1 MYNKQWQLSLC
12 AILLVTFSACNYDSK
27 NAAMVATDS
36 VAAAPADVQ
45 LQEIRS
51 EEFKMEEV
59 PGNEGIY
66 KNVNNADKGA
76 PPQEKDK
83 RQSPAPQQQRQQ
95 QVPQQP
101 AVVNP
106 DWNKKII
113 KNATLSVEVKDYL
126 QFNRLVHDAVQQAG
140 GYVAQEEQ
148 GESDYKI
155 ENTVTIKVP
164 VEQFDKAVLALTPG
178 KEKILVKKITS
189 QDVTGEVVDTK
200 SRLEAK
206 RQARARYLDFLKQA
220 KNMEEIL
227 QVQSEIDEI
236 QENMEAAAGRV
247 NYLTHAAAYSTIQL
261 SYFQV
266 MNPQAKEVD
275 TPPGFGQKVLLALT
289 AGLQWVGEFL
299 LLLITIWPVWLLVL
313 TGIWL
318 YRRYR
323 AAKKVVPVTQAVPS
337 VDMVRGDTNQGDIQ
351 S

>member
-12 AILLVTFSACNYDSK
+12 AVLLVTFSACNYENKSSEAADST
-27 NAAMVATDS
+27 AT
-36 VAAAPADVQ
+36 AQVQ
-45 LQEIRS
+45 EMGLMEIKP
-51 EEFKMEEV
+51 EEA
-59 PGNEGIY
+59 PGNGAEDKMYY
-66 KNVNNADKGA
+66 KVEQEA
-76 PPQEKDK
+76 PQTGNEKRK
-83 RQSPAPQQQRQQ
+83 APAPQQRT
-95 QVPQQP
+95 PQQP
-101 AVVNP
+101 QPATVNP

-126 QFNRLVHDAVQQAG
+126 QFYRLVSDAVQQAG

-148 GESDYKI
+148 NESDYKI

-164 VEQFDKAVLALTPG
+164 VDQFDKAVLALTPG
-178 KEKILVKKITS
+178 KEKILVKRITS

-206 RQARARYLDFLKQA
+206 RQARARYLDLLRQA

-266 MNPQAKEVD
+266 LNPQAKDKE

-289 AGLQWVGEFL
+289 AGLQWVGEFVIL
-299 LLLITIWPVWLLVL
+299 LLTLWPVWLILL
-313 TGIWL
+313 TAWWL
-318 YRRYR
+318 YRKYHP
-323 AAKKVVPVTQAVPS
+323 AKKIVPQTIPPAGQ
-337 VDMVRGDTNQGDIQ
+337 DIQ

>member
-1 MYNKQWQLSLC
+1 MMYNKQWQLSLC
-12 AILLVTFSACNYDSK
+12 AVLLVTFSACNYDSK
-27 NAAMVATDS
+27 SSEIVVADVAMADS
-36 VAAAPADVQ
+36 VATAEPAEMQ
-45 LQEIRS
+45 LQEI
-51 EEFKMEEV
+51 KMEET
-59 PGNEGIY
+59 PGNVADDKVYY
-66 KNVNNADKGA
+66 KDEAGA
-76 PPQEKDK
+76 PQAGNEK
-83 RQSPAPQQQRQQ
+83 RQAPAPQQQRQQ

-126 QFNRLVHDAVQQAG
+126 QFNRLVRDAVQQAG

-148 GESDYKI
+148 NESDYKI

-164 VEQFDKAVLALTPG
+164 VDQFDKAVLALTPG

-206 RQARARYLDFLKQA
+206 RQARARYLDLLKQA

-266 MNPQAKEVD
+266 MNPQAKGVD
-275 TPPGFGQKVLLALT
+275 TPPGFGEKVLLALT

-299 LLLITIWPVWLLVL
+299 LLLVTLWPIWLLVL
-313 TGIWL
+313 TGFWL

-323 AAKKVVPVTQAVPS
+323 SAKKVVPVTQTAPP
-337 VDMVRGDTNQGDIQ
+337 TEQGSQ